1 MTNLLLKSL
10 DAPCFHLIFTF
21 GGFGRISL
29 ITSVISFLIPYADLC
44 SFCRSLFSLLSQQQ
58 INPVER
64 KIRFHMLPSELNQM
78 SARIMAELLR
88 YGELGPLN
96 SLLWPPW
103 MYNSWDQAWALPWE
117 LGFHPHQQNPHKSHG
132 PAEQSLRVQQ
142 GKAWCA
148 NTLQEAAQ
156 HPWPAQLSRDPQPLH
171 SCSAHST
178 EEQQCSLLN
187 ASTLCRACLLPLGL
201 GAPSLIF
208 VFKLAPI
215 CQPNT

>member
-1 MTNLLLKSL
+1 MGCDIFHRTILSKLKCKFFYNHCFWMTNLLLKSL
-10 DAPCFHLIFTF
+10 DAHCFHLIFTF

-96 SLLWPPW
+96 SLL
-103 MYNSWDQAWALPWE
+103 
-117 LGFHPHQQNPHKSHG
+117 
-132 PAEQSLRVQQ
+132 
-142 GKAWCA
+142 
-148 NTLQEAAQ
+148 
-156 HPWPAQLSRDPQPLH
+156 
-171 SCSAHST
+171 
-178 EEQQCSLLN
+178 
-187 ASTLCRACLLPLGL
+187 
-201 GAPSLIF
+201 
-208 VFKLAPI
+208 
-215 CQPNT
+215 